1 MVLDSEAPNYFE
13 LFPANYDT
21 MMVTAKSKN
30 GAELIM
36 PAVIHQDGTARIQL
50 VNELTNPEIFE
61 VLNTFFIKTNCPA
74 MINTSFNVRGEPIV
88 ESPLDAL
95 RVLLYTDIDLLVF
108 NNSIWVDKNFDL
120 EKVRKQIKMITYA
133 AD

>member
-1 MVLDSEAPNYFE
+1 
-13 LFPANYDT
+13 
-21 MMVTAKSKN
+21 
-30 GAELIM
+30 
-36 PAVIHQDGTARIQL
+36 
-50 VNELTNPEIFE
+50 
-61 VLNTFFIKTNCPA
+61 